1 MVEDHINQNPFWQF
15 SVNLYKNE
23 PVKYACLYLQN
34 TQDININLLL
44 FLLWVAKTTRGAV
57 SEKQL
62 TQISDRLDYWHNTIT
77 MPLRKIRTKDILQVE
92 QYRRVRRSVLSVEL
106 FSDQLEQAIL
116 YEYGYNLAKHPFE
129 TRQQLSDA
137 VKSLKAFSH
146 FYKFIWH
153 QISQQQ
159 LVTLLRF
166 VFEDIEEIF
175 INQVVEAYL
184 IRKTPHL
191 KARLDEQ
198 ALKREIERMTSSEN
212 AD

>member
-23 PVKYACLYLQN
+23 PIKYACLYLQN

-62 TQISDRLDYWHNTIT
+62 TQISDRLDYWHSSITIP
-77 MPLRKIRTKDILQVE
+77 MRKIRTKDILQVE
-92 QYRRVRRSVLSVEL
+92 QYRHVRRAVLSAEL

-116 YEYGYNLAKHPFE
+116 YEYGYNLAKHPYE
-129 TRQQLSDA
+129 SRQQLSDA

-146 FYKFIWH
+146 FYKFVWH

-159 LVTLLRF
+159 LVTLLQH
-166 VFEDIEEIF
+166 VFEDIEEPF
-175 INQVVEAYL
+175 ITKVVEAYL
-184 IRKTPHL
+184 IRKTPYL
-191 KARLDEQ
+191 KSRLDER
-198 ALKREIERMTSSEN
+198 ALQREIENINSDQE
-212 AD
+212 